1 MKIRQMAVALLYKNG
16 KALFVQRNQH
26 RTFLPGYL
34 VPVGGHIEPYELNEP
49 KHACVR
55 EIYEETSIREEE
67 IDGLRLKYIIYRMKD
82 EEVRVQYMFVGDV
95 LTDRKLVNSDD
106 EELVWLSLTELQN
119 KKVTF
124 ACYSAVRHFEE
135 LGIQDHEIYVGTMNR
150 VDGELHMNWAMLQEG

>member
-16 KALFVQRNQH
+16 KVLFVQRDEH
-26 RTFLPGYL
+26 RTLLPGYL
-34 VPVGGHIEPYELNEP
+34 VPVGGHIEPGELNEP
-49 KHACVR
+49 AQACVR
-55 EIYEETSIREEE
+55 EIYEETGIREEE

-106 EELVWLSLTELQN
+106 EELVWLSSNELQN
-119 KKVTF
+119 KKVTY

-135 LGIQDHEIYVGTMNR
+135 LGIQDDEIYLGTMNR
-150 VDGELHMNWAMLQEG
+150 LDGELHMSWAMLQDG

>member
-55 EIYEETSIREEE
+55 EF
-67 IDGLRLKYIIYRMKD
+67 MKK
-82 EEVRVQYMFVGDV
+82 RVFAKRR
-95 LTDRKLVNSDD
+95 LTDYD
-106 EELVWLSLTELQN
+106 
-119 KKVTF
+119 
-124 ACYSAVRHFEE
+124 
-135 LGIQDHEIYVGTMNR
+135 
-150 VDGELHMNWAMLQEG
+150 

>member
-55 EIYEETSIREEE
+55 EIYEETSIREE
-67 IDGLRLKYIIYRMKD
+67 R
-82 EEVRVQYMFVGDV
+82 
-95 LTDRKLVNSDD
+95 LTDYD
-106 EELVWLSLTELQN
+106 
-119 KKVTF
+119 
-124 ACYSAVRHFEE
+124 
-135 LGIQDHEIYVGTMNR
+135 
-150 VDGELHMNWAMLQEG
+150 